1 MITDVKNSHL
11 KRLLEGNRRFVSG
24 NAQHPRQS
32 EAHRLTLLE
41 GQHPAVAIVGC
52 TDSRVPPELIFDQ
65 GFGDLYISRVG
76 GGAVG
81 GLSLASLEL
90 GVMAFGIELIVVLG
104 HSGCGAIQTT
114 IQGAV
119 TAGHLPELAA
129 VIQPSV
135 DEARALP
142 GDLLVNTVQV
152 NARRMARRLL
162 DGSAIMAEAAAA
174 GQIAVAA
181 CYYDLSTGLV
191 EVLQED
197 VTAA

>member
-1 MITDVKNSHL
+1 VTNPHL
-11 KRLLEGNRRFVSG
+11 ERLLEGNRRFVSR
-24 NAQHPRQS
+24 NALHPRQT

-41 GQHPAVAIVGC
+41 GQHPPVAIVGC

-81 GLSLASLEL
+81 ALSLASLEL

-104 HSGCGAIQTT
+104 HSGCGAIQAT
-114 IQGAV
+114 IQGAA

-135 DEARALP
+135 DEARGLP

-162 DGSAIMAEAAAA
+162 DRSAIMAEAAAS

-191 EVLQED
+191 AVLEDD
-197 VTAA
+197 VTVA